1 MTANSDHEASLAEAM
16 ENILQEKTVLDTPDA
31 PSVDLAAESDVK
43 LWLQHTGFF
52 DVEHRQ
58 KVLGA
63 LRQLKTLDEQRQKI
77 ISDIHHA
84 TPYAVPPS
92 TPVFSQSQSVYSPS
106 PYSALARYHATATQ
120 SARELCGSEPSLVN
134 KGADS
139 ESAYSASGNGSLSS
153 QQHDIPAPDS
163 SVKPAQ
169 ESDEAVTSLDDDND
183 AGLENQKEKS
193 PAKKPKFV
201 IASDANAWSDEVVQ
215 PSTPTQEARFFL
227 VKSFNSMNVEMAQR
241 DGLWITKAE
250 NGPMLSFAFKQC
262 KTVYLIF
269 SINKSKAFQGYARMT
284 TAPDLNIAPAKWM
297 SNISWKAS
305 YPFRIE
311 WLNTRRTAFWTLGD
325 LKNAFN
331 DDAPVFVGRDGQE
344 YPEDCGRKILDVLDQ
359 SPEESSKSGG
369 DSPKAAPVSPW
380 ATLASPRSHA
390 KSGKTEALSWRR
402 EEPSGWSWDEAAPA
416 RTGSEAADDLPLI
429 ELEY

>member
-1 MTANSDHEASLAEAM
+1 
-16 ENILQEKTVLDTPDA
+16 
-31 PSVDLAAESDVK
+31 
-43 LWLQHTGFF
+43 
-52 DVEHRQ
+52 
-58 KVLGA
+58 
-63 LRQLKTLDEQRQKI
+63 
-77 ISDIHHA
+77 
-84 TPYAVPPS
+84 
-92 TPVFSQSQSVYSPS
+92 
-106 PYSALARYHATATQ
+106 
-120 SARELCGSEPSLVN
+120 
-134 KGADS
+134 
-139 ESAYSASGNGSLSS
+139 
-153 QQHDIPAPDS
+153 
-163 SVKPAQ
+163 
-169 ESDEAVTSLDDDND
+169 
-183 AGLENQKEKS
+183 
-193 PAKKPKFV
+193 
-201 IASDANAWSDEVVQ
+201 
-215 PSTPTQEARFFL
+215 
-227 VKSFNSMNVEMAQR
+227 
-241 DGLWITKAE
+241 
-250 NGPMLSFAFKQC
+250 
-262 KTVYLIF
+262 
-269 SINKSKAFQGYARMT
+269 MT